1 MGDIS
6 KHFYRTEFA
15 CNCGCGQDTIDAELI
30 TVLERVREHFNKPI
44 VINSGNRCKAYNES
58 IGGSKNSQH
67 TKSRA
72 ADTVVKG
79 VDPDKVQKQLD
90 EWYPGRYGIGSYNT
104 FTHIDTR
111 GYRVRWDG

>member
-6 KHFYRTEFA
+6 KHFFRAEFA
-15 CNCGCGQDTIDAELI
+15 CNCGCGQDTVDVELI
-30 TVLERVREHFNKPI
+30 TVLERLRTHYDSVI
-44 VINSGNRCKAYNES
+44 VINSGNRCEIYNKK

-67 TKSRA
+67 VKSRA

-79 VDPDKVQKQLD
+79 VKPEKVQEQVN
-90 EWYPGRYGIGSYNT
+90 EWYPGRYGIGSYTT

-111 GYRVRWDG
+111 GYRARWSG